1 MYIGINEKGKLLE
14 NKLILQD
21 LLYKNMDENKKNILR
36 TVKWVNKSWDSN
48 EFDEKI
54 LYTVIAMEFL
64 IANITDTPLLDKQN
78 RNKIKKYVKTELE
91 VDKDII
97 EKVNQKISNSL
108 TMMPM
113 MNKFNILLDSLGI
126 NLESNEIEIIKNI
139 RGIRNDITHGRDY
152 KEIEWNEIDKVNSI
166 LILMVKRAVEVKD

>member
-1 MYIGINEKGKLLE
+1 MHIGIDENNKLLA
-14 NKLILQD
+14 NNFIVQD
-21 LLYKNMDENKKNILR
+21 LLYKDMEEDRKNILR

-48 EFDEKI
+48 EFEEKI

-64 IANITDTPLLDKQN
+64 IANIADVPLLDRQN
-78 RNKIKKYVKTELE
+78 RNKIKKYVKTELDI
-91 VDKDII
+91 DKDTI

-113 MNKFNILLDSLGI
+113 MNKFSLLLDSLGI
-126 NLESNEIEIIKNI
+126 NLDSNEIDIIKNI

-152 KEIEWNEIDKVNSI
+152 EEIDLEEIDKVNSI
-166 LILMVKRAVEVKD
+166 LILMVKRALEVKN